1 MAEINYPDKYKNKL
15 FLSVK
20 DMMEIFGIGENLAYQ
35 YLKEAPFRTERV
47 GSKIMI
53 FSNSFWAWYNML

>member
-15 FLSVK
+15 FLTVK
-20 DMMEIFGIGENLAYQ
+20 D
-35 YLKEAPFRTERV
+35 
-47 GSKIMI
+47 MI